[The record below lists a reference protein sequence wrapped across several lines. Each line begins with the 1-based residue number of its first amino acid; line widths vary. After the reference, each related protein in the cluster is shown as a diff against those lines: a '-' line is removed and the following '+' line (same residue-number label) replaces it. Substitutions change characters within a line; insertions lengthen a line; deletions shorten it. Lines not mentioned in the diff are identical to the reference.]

1 MNDVVKI
8 YFCFIIAVIFYMM
21 SCCASLATTADEDI
35 KLQSELQS
43 ICNSYKNP
51 CVINLTSSNDI
62 QGYTTYKGEIVLT
75 KGLRRVLTYNEVKA
89 VGLHEIG
96 HHVLQHYKKQYT
108 FIATHPIPSAKVI
121 REFRHTNELQADAY
135 ATLYYSLRNEHNYL
149 PEALKKLTANDE
161 LHKETM
167 THPSTYKRIQIIK
180 EHQSNYERLRTSL

>member
-1 MNDVVKI
+1 MNDIVKI

-21 SCCASLATTADEDI
+21 TCCMSLATTADEDI

-51 CVINLTSSNDI
+51 CVINLTLSNEI
-62 QGYTTYKGEIVLT
+62 QGYTTYKGEIILT
-75 KGLRRVLTYNEVKA
+75 KGLRRVLTYNEIKA

-96 HHVLQHYKKQYT
+96 HHVLQHYKKQDK
-108 FIATHPIPSAKVI
+108 FIATHINPSVKEL
-121 REFRHTNELQADAY
+121 REFRHTNEIQADAY

-149 PEALKKLTANDE
+149 PEALKKLTASDK
-161 LHKETM
+161 LHTETI

-180 EHQSNYERLRTSL
+180 EYQSNYERLRTSL

>member
-1 MNDVVKI
+1 MNDIVKI

-21 SCCASLATTADEDI
+21 SCCMSLATTADEDI

-51 CVINLTSSNDI
+51 CIINLTPSNDI

-96 HHVLQHYKKQYT
+96 HHVLQHYKKQDK
-108 FIATHPIPSAKVI
+108 FIATHINPSVKEL
-121 REFRHTNELQADAY
+121 REFRHANELQADAY
-135 ATLYYSLRNEHNYL
+135 ATYYYSLQNEHNYL
-149 PEALKKLTANDE
+149 LEALKKLTASDK
-161 LHKETM
+161 LHTETI

-180 EHQSNYERLRTSL
+180 EYQSNYERLRTSL